1 MSIGRILVSVEAE
14 PQFDCLALA
23 VALADDLKAT
33 LVGLG
38 VEAMHM
44 PMFAEPMLGSG
55 LAIEAALRAEED
67 RTSAALRAAEA
78 RFRAATDRLPSG
90 AEWRSGRNFPL
101 YDVAAAARTAD
112 LIITSL
118 AGRAHRSDHSIAPTA
133 ALVLQAGRPVLAA
146 APSLAQ
152 LDLGSVL
159 VAWKDVREARRAT
172 ADALPLLKR
181 AGSVVVAEICR
192 HGEKAQAEGRLADV
206 VEYLASHEIIASAR
220 VCPDQEDVG
229 GPRQLLE
236 LADELKAGLIVAGAY
251 GHPRV
256 QELVFGGFTR
266 ALLQQADRAVL
277 LSH

>member
-14 PQFDCLALA
+14 PQNDCLALA
-23 VALADDLKAT
+23 VALADEVEAT

-38 VEAMHM
+38 VEAIHT
-44 PMFAEPMLGSG
+44 PVFADPVLGSG
-55 LAIEAALRAEED
+55 LAIQAALQAEED
-67 RTSAALRAAEA
+67 RTSAALKAAEA

-90 AEWRSGRNFPL
+90 AEWRSGRNFPVHE
-101 YDVAAAARTAD
+101 VAGAARTAD

-118 AGRAHRSDHSIAPTA
+118 AGRAGSSGYSIAAPA

-192 HGEKAQAEGRLADV
+192 HGEKAQAEARLADV
-206 VEYLASHEIIASAR
+206 VEYLASHGITASAR
-220 VCPDQEDVG
+220 VCPDQEDVS
-229 GPRQLLE
+229 GPQQLLE
-236 LADELKAGLIVAGAY
+236 LADELNAGLIVAGAY

>member
-14 PQFDCLALA
+14 PQHDCLALA
-23 VALADDLKAT
+23 VALADELDAT
-33 LVGLG
+33 LVGIG
-38 VEAMHM
+38 VEAMHT
-44 PMFAEPMLGSG
+44 PVFADPTLGSG
-55 LAIEAALRAEED
+55 LAIEAALRVEED
-67 RTSAALRAAEA
+67 RTSAALKAAET

-90 AEWRSGRNFPL
+90 AEWRAGRNFPL
-101 YDVAAAARTAD
+101 HEVAAAARTAD

-118 AGRAHRSDHSIAPTA
+118 AGRARSSDYSIAAPA

-146 APSLAQ
+146 APSATQ

-181 AGSVVVAEICR
+181 AGSVVVAEICQ
-192 HGEKAQAEGRLADV
+192 HGDKAQAEGRLADV
-206 VEYLASHEIIASAR
+206 VEYLASHEITASAR
-220 VCPDQEDVG
+220 VGPDQDGVG
-229 GPRQLLE
+229 GPQQLLE
-236 LADELKAGLIVAGAY
+236 LAHELNAGLIVAGAY
-251 GHPRV
+251 GHPRI